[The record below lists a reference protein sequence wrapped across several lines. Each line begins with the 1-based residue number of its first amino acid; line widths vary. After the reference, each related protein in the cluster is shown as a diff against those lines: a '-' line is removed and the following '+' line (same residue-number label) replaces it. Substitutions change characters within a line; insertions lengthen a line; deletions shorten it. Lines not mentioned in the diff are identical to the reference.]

1 MLQATSMHILF
12 KSCTL
17 CIMCIYLNIS
27 ISIMQYVIVQ
37 YSEIIDCAGIESY
50 LDIWVWKCL
59 HACTK

>member
-1 MLQATSMHILF
+1 
-12 KSCTL
+12 
-17 CIMCIYLNIS
+17 
-27 ISIMQYVIVQ
+27 MQYVIVQ